1 MGMENGG
8 RQSEETRRGLFAGPG
23 RDDILRI

>member
-8 RQSEETRRGLFAGPG
+8 RQSEETRRDLFAGPG